1 MALNGFQLSV
11 VSGIAV
17 GSQRSAISKR
27 LLLYQKASLLKASS
41 QQRIKKE
48 NDYER

>member
-1 MALNGFQLSV
+1 MALNGYQLSV

-27 LLLYQKASLLKASS
+27 ILLYQKVSLLKASS
-41 QQRIKKE
+41 RQPIEKE